1 MKTLD
6 GYAQTNIRELGKK
19 NTLGDKTK
27 SLTCFKLLER
37 KKKKKKKKQ
46 LLPIIKLLHD
56 SAHKEIK
63 LHLTDS

>member
-6 GYAQTNIRELGKK
+6 GYAQTKIWELGKK

-37 KKKKKKKKQ
+37 KKKKKKKAAFTNHQ
-46 LLPIIKLLHD
+46 
-56 SAHKEIK
+56 A
-63 LHLTDS
+63 TA